1 MKKLMS
7 LLLVVLAVSAVSSLA
22 CTGAGSNDN
31 GNTTIGTRV
40 SVDGGFYTNVNSSEL
55 NQMLKNKDFILVN
68 TDLIVTKAIPD
79 TDLYIPMNEVLAD
92 LSLVSQNKEEKIVIY
107 CMVGANSSVVAAEF
121 VRMGYTN
128 IYNLS
133 GGITEWEQQGYP
145 VVTP

>member
-7 LLLVVLAVSAVSSLA
+7 LLLILLVLSAILSLA
-22 CTGAGSNDN
+22 CNGAGSNNN

-40 SVDGGFYTNVNSSEL
+40 SVNGGFYTNVNSSEL

-79 TDLYIPMNEVLAD
+79 TNVYTPMNEVLAD
-92 LSLVSQNKEEKIVIY
+92 LSLISQNKEEKIVIY

-121 VRMGYTN
+121 ARMGYTA

-133 GGITEWEQQGYP
+133 GGIMEWEQQGYP